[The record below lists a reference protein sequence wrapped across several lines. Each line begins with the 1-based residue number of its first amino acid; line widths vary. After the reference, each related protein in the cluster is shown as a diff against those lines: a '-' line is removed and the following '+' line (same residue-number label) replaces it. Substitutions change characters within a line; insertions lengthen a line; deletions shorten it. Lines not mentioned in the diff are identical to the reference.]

1 MLGPL
6 VYLKGCM
13 IFWEGRRDY
22 PHEAIQEAV
31 SSAIIHSDYSI
42 LRDEMIS
49 MWRFLMT
56 YWKLP
61 ALARFPIPS
70 PLKNWPQVDQKS
82 GIGRS
87 LIPIFFPVSKILSF
101 CSWVK

>member
-56 YWKLP
+56 YWKL
-61 ALARFPIPS
+61 R
-70 PLKNWPQVDQKS
+70 
-82 GIGRS
+82 RS
-87 LIPIFFPVSKILSF
+87 SAVYFFDRIYRITFSF
-101 CSWVK
+101 LVTFSCYSFIIMEWAK